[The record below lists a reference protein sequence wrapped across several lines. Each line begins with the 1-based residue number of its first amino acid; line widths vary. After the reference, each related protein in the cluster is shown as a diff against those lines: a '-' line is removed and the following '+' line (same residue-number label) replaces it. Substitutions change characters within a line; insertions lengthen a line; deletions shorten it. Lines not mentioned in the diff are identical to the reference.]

1 MPNGTEGDGT
11 DTQTSGGLSSTC
23 AFRTSAEQNK
33 RGPAALSKFRALPQF
48 FVHTGGQD
56 GKYPSALIL
65 FSTNLHV

>member
-1 MPNGTEGDGT
+1 MAQKEME
-11 DTQTSGGLSSTC
+11 QTLRPEEVC
-23 AFRTSAEQNK
+23 PARAFRTSAEQNK